1 VSRILLLTSGTR
13 GDVQPFVAL
22 ARGLRRAGHDVSL
35 CTHERFRGFVEEHGV
50 RYAFMNDDLLRL
62 ADTPEGRALTEGR
75 GNPIAALRTVGPIFA
90 RMLREAQ
97 AAAAGVDLIVHHPKS
112 LAAPSLS
119 EAYEVPAVM
128 ALPVPSMTPTRAFA
142 LPLLGDRDLGGP
154 LNRLSYAPLSLQ
166 TSAFRGVLDAWR
178 SELGLPRARLR
189 PPHVD
194 ALGRPVPTLY
204 PVSPRLVTRPVD
216 WPETTVLTGAWFL
229 DDMAAPSA
237 DLAAFLA
244 DGPAPVTIGF
254 GSMVGSD
261 PAGRAAM
268 VLEAVERAEV
278 RAVLVAGWGGLDPSA
293 IPDRLRD
300 RVHVVP
306 SAPFAW
312 LFPRSAAVVHHGGA
326 GTTAEGLRAGV
337 PSLICPFFGD
347 QPYWGG
353 RVARLGVGPR
363 PIPQRRLTGS
373 RLASAFR
380 SMLDDRAMRD
390 RAAALGR
397 EVAAEDGV
405 GEAVRRLEAWLGG
418 ARRPVR
424 S

>member
-1 VSRILLLTSGTR
+1 MSRVLLLTSGTR

-22 ARGLRRAGHDVSL
+22 AQGLRRAGHDVAL

-50 RYAFMNDDLLRL
+50 RYAFMNDDLLKL
-62 ADTPEGRALTEGR
+62 ADTAEGRALTEGR

-112 LAAPSLS
+112 LAAPSLA
-119 EAYEVPAVM
+119 EAHGITAVM
-128 ALPVPSMTPTRAFA
+128 VLPVPSMTPTRSFA
-142 LPLLGDRDLGGP
+142 LPLLGDRDLRGP
-154 LNRLSYAPLSLQ
+154 LNRLSYAPLALQ

-178 SELGLPRARLR
+178 SELGLPRTRLR
-189 PPHVD
+189 PPHLD
-194 ALGRPVPTLY
+194 AAGQPVPTLY
-204 PVSPRLVTRPVD
+204 PVSPRLVARPPD

-229 DDMAAPSA
+229 ADAAAPPSA
-237 DLAAFLA
+237 LVDFLAA
-244 DGPAPVTIGF
+244 GPAPVTIGF
-254 GSMVGSD
+254 SSMVGSD
-261 PAGRAAM
+261 PAARSAM

-278 RAVLVAGWGGLDPSA
+278 RAVLVTGWGGLHPSA

-300 RVHVVP
+300 RVHVEP
-306 SAPFAW
+306 SVPFAW

-363 PIPQRRLTGS
+363 PIPQRRLTAS
-373 RLASAFR
+373 RLASALGT
-380 SMLDDRAMRD
+380 MLSDHAMRD
-390 RAAALGR
+390 RAATLGQQ
-397 EVAAEDGV
+397 VAAEDGV
-405 GEAVRRLEAWLGG
+405 GEAVRRLEGWL
-418 ARRPVR
+418 ARA
-424 S
+424 